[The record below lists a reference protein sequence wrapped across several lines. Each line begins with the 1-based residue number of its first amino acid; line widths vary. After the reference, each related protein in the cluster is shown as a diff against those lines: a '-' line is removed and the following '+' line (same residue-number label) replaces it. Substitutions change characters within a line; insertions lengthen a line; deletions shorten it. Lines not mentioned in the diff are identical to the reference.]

1 MNQKIKVLFILPSLK
16 RAGAE
21 TQTVDLINGLDNQ
34 RFEKHLLS
42 FEEGLDLL
50 NKLDKDAVEF
60 HHFPRQAKF
69 DWRLASRIGQLINT
83 QNFEVVHCSLTIGLF
98 YGWLG
103 LRSAKRKVPMIA
115 GLHTTVN
122 PSRRDDFFDILL
134 YQWLLRSCAKVVFV
148 CEAQLKHWQNRFPF
162 LLLCSLHIHNGI
174 DTDYFSPHAV
184 SASSVNALRKS
195 LGIPDHCRVI
205 CHIAAFRQEK
215 GQQLLLEA
223 FNALKS
229 RNPDVHLIL
238 AGEGALKSV
247 VAERV
252 RTLQLTDCV
261 HLPGAL
267 QDVRPL
273 LALSDWSVLPS
284 LSETFSMAMLES
296 LAMGVPM
303 VVTDVGG
310 AREAILPGET
320 GYLAKANDI
329 ESLTNALQTALA
341 NPNRDS
347 LGVNGRARVEK
358 LFNRAKMLS
367 QYELLI
373 KDVAAKGCRIFE

>member
-34 RFEKHLLS
+34 IFEKHLLS

-50 NKLDKDAVEF
+50 DRLDRETVVF

-69 DWRLASRIGQLINT
+69 DWWLAGRIGKLIDA
-83 QNFEVVHCSLTIGLF
+83 QGFEAIHCSLTIGLF

-103 LRSAKRKVPMIA
+103 LRRAKRKAPLIA
-115 GLHTTVN
+115 ALHTTIN
-122 PSRRDDFFDILL
+122 PSRRADLFDIAL
-134 YQWLLRSCAKVVFV
+134 YQWLLRDCAKVVFV
-148 CEAQLKHWQNRFPF
+148 CAAQLKHWQNRFPF
-162 LLLCSLHIHNGI
+162 LLLRSLYIHNGI
-174 DTDYFSPHAV
+174 DADYFSPHAV
-184 SASSVNALRKS
+184 SADSVNALRS
-195 LGIPDHCRVI
+195 ALAIPNHCRVI
-205 CHIAAFRQEK
+205 SHIAAFRPEK
-215 GQQLLLEA
+215 GQLLLLEA
-223 FNALKS
+223 FKTLKPQY
-229 RNPDVHLIL
+229 PDLHLVM
-238 AGEGALKSV
+238 AGEGMLKQDA
-247 VAERV
+247 AERAQS
-252 RTLQLTDCV
+252 LQLTDCV

-267 QDVRPL
+267 TDVRPL

-284 LSETFSMAMLES
+284 TSETFSMAMLES

-310 AREAILPGET
+310 ASEAILPDET

-329 ESLTNALQTALA
+329 ESLTNALQTALE
-341 NPNRDS
+341 NPNRDA
-347 LGVNGRARVEK
+347 LGINGRERVEK
-358 LFNRAKMLS
+358 LFNRVQMLS

-373 KDVAAKGCRIFE
+373 QDVAANGCRNLE